1 MTQTQTPGTPAEPKV
16 IGLIAEFDSAD
27 ALLAAASQVHQAG
40 YTKMDAYSPFPIHGI
55 DQAMGIRPT
64 GLPWLVLLAGIGG
77 GLAGLVG
84 AWWTNAI
91 DYPYLISGKP
101 LFSLPANIP
110 VIFEMVILLAGAAAF
125 FGMLALNQ
133 LPRLAN
139 PLFSKPK
146 FRRVTT
152 DRFFLMIE
160 AADPQFATDQTRS
173 LMETLQPLSIETCEA
188 DTGASPMPKFV
199 LPVLVLMGCLALVP
213 PALIARARVTK
224 SEKPR
229 FDTFPDMD
237 YTPGYKAQAPAPTS
251 LFADRRASRPPVPGT
266 VPRGSLQDDDRL
278 YRGIDPDAPTAMRL
292 SSQTGTMLTSTSGPA
307 EEAAE
312 EAAEAEEIAEEA
324 PPEDA
329 PPEDAVPDQTDPEEP
344 ADAPMA
350 AEDDEPEPAWVT
362 SFPLPV
368 TRELMVR
375 GRQRYDIYC
384 SACHGLGGDGS
395 GIVSRRALELEQ
407 GTWIPPLSL
416 HVDSVLEQPVGQ
428 LYHTV
433 THGVRSMPGY
443 GDQLI
448 VEDRWAIVLYIR
460 ALQRS
465 RNASP
470 PDVPS
475 DLLETLRDL

>member
-1 MTQTQTPGTPAEPKV
+1 MTQAQDPQITPQTKV
-16 IGLIAEFDSAD
+16 IGLLAEFDSPD
-27 ALLAAASQVHQAG
+27 ALLAAAERVRGAG
-40 YTKMDAYSPFPIHGI
+40 YLKTDAFSPFPIHGM
-55 DQAMGIRPT
+55 DEAMGIRPT
-64 GLPWLVLLAGIGG
+64 GLPWLALLVGMFG
-77 GLAGLVG
+77 GLAGLFG
-84 AWWTNAI
+84 ELWANSI
-91 DYPYLISGKP
+91 DYPIMVSGKP
-101 LFSLPANIP
+101 FFSLPATIP
-110 VIFEMVILLAGAAAF
+110 VSFELTILGAGVATF
-125 FGMLALNQ
+125 LGMLVLNG

-139 PLFSKPK
+139 PLFRKPG
-146 FRRVTT
+146 FLRATT

-160 AADPQFATDQTRS
+160 ATDPKFDLAPTRS
-173 LMETLQPLSIETCEA
+173 LLESLQPLGVEACEA
-188 DTGASPMPKFV
+188 DTSPSPMPKFV
-199 LPVLVLMGCLALVP
+199 LPVLVLMGCMALIP

-237 YTPGYKAQAPAPTS
+237 YTPGYKAQAPAPTN

-278 YRGIDPDAPTAMRL
+278 YRGIDPDQQTAMRL

-312 EAAEAEEIAEEA
+312 EEEIAEE
-324 PPEDA
+324 DA
-329 PPEDAVPDQTDPEEP
+329 PDAAPDPTDPEDT

-350 AEDDEPEPAWVT
+350 AEDDEPQPAWVT

-395 GIVSRRALELEQ
+395 GLVSRRALELEQ

-470 PDVPS
+470 ADVPS